1 MSQYDEKY
9 PPPVYEGNSGYC
21 PSPPQPV
28 VHQANPG
35 YGPPP
40 QVVYQVNPGNGPP
53 PQAMHQANP
62 GYGRPPQ
69 VGMVYQATG
78 NCPSCRVSL

>member
-1 MSQYDEKY
+1 
-9 PPPVYEGNSGYC
+9 
-21 PSPPQPV
+21 
-28 VHQANPG
+28 
-35 YGPPP
+35 
-40 QVVYQVNPGNGPP
+40 
-53 PQAMHQANP
+53 MHQANP